1 MSTGHVLP
9 SCNFFFLI
17 MKDERLL
24 MLGTAL
30 RGAQSDDFA
39 NGQGKSLIYE
49 IVRLVRM
56 QGLCS
61 FHNVQLNM

>member
-1 MSTGHVLP
+1 
-9 SCNFFFLI
+9 

-24 MLGTAL
+24 TLGTAL
-30 RGAQSDDFA
+30 SGAQSDDFA

-56 QGLCS
+56 QGL
-61 FHNVQLNM
+61 

>member
-1 MSTGHVLP
+1 
-9 SCNFFFLI
+9 

-30 RGAQSDDFA
+30 RGAQADNYT
-39 NGQGKSLIYE
+39 NGQGKSLLYE

-56 QGLCS
+56 HGLCS
-61 FHNVQLNM
+61 GHNVQLNM